1 MSDKKRGRG
10 RPRSERPLSKKT
22 VRIYTDQCDLS
33 NKEIRAAIDAG
44 LMILST
50 SETADVFDN
59 APANEQG
66 QIEYPKLGDIIVA
79 KDPCI
84 VNGKPA
90 LIVGQKYIVFG
101 FNYPYIRI
109 ISQLSTNHLFDYEWC
124 NFFDIKKQNP

>member
-66 QIEYPKLGDIIVA
+66 QIEYCQSCHVKGATLPHTCPYQEEINDSKNLCNCCDDCRQECCDDI
-79 KDPCI
+79 
-84 VNGKPA
+84 
-90 LIVGQKYIVFG
+90 
-101 FNYPYIRI
+101 
-109 ISQLSTNHLFDYEWC
+109 
-124 NFFDIKKQNP
+124 